1 MRFSKLLRRLSRD
14 QRGFAV
20 PTALL
25 MTIAATGIVS
35 VGVMTTV
42 RTQSGTVRDQG
53 TKSALQVAEAGVSE
67 ALLNL
72 NRSSVSPCVGLA
84 SGSGWC
90 GPVTGAFNGGTF
102 AYYVFPTDGAPCPPP
117 GQNQTAPSRLEVVAS
132 GDFGGDGVTRRVNV
146 TACSASGAGIFS
158 DATVKGKD
166 EINLDSNAEVHTNTA
181 TNGDINLNSNA
192 KLCGGA
198 TVGVGKHL
206 NQNGNSQHTSDFE
219 CTQPTS
225 DVGEEELTLPPVN
238 QGDAATNN
246 QNGNFFTV
254 NPVSGNKADAC
265 WNGLNADGTAGTC
278 GARELVVENNSS
290 VTLQGGVYS
299 FCKLTLKSNS
309 SLFVAAGAEVWI
321 YFDSPDSPEGCGLPD
336 GTVQLEMLSNSRI
349 TSNSGGA
356 TKINLLF
363 VGSPTLSTSA
373 LLNSNTAVNGSCE
386 QNFVIYA
393 PRTDVV
399 LNSNST
405 YCGAIAGKTI
415 HLDSNARVYTD
426 SSVANWQL
434 PNTPPHYE
442 VARFVECGSVTTGVP
457 NAGC

>member
-1 MRFSKLLRRLSRD
+1 MRFSKLLRRLQRD

-20 PTALL
+20 PTAML
-25 MTIAATGIVS
+25 MIIAATGIVS

-53 TKSALQVAEAGVSE
+53 TKSALQVAEAGVSQ

-72 NRSSVSPCVGLA
+72 NRSSSSPCVGLA

-90 GPVTGAFNGGTF
+90 GPVTGAFNGGAF
-102 AYYVFPTDGAPCPPP
+102 AYYVFPTNGVPCPPP
-117 GQNQTAPSRLEVVAS
+117 AQNQTSPSRLEVVAS
-132 GDFGGDGVTRRVNV
+132 GDFGDGVTRRVNV
-146 TACSASGAGIFS
+146 TVCSSSGAGIFD

-166 EINLDSNAEVHTNTA
+166 SIQLDSNAEVHTSSA
-181 TNGDINLNSNA
+181 TNGDITLNSNA
-192 KLCGGA
+192 KLCGFA
-198 TVGVGKHL
+198 KVGVGRKL
-206 NQNGNSQHTSDFE
+206 NKNGNSQYTSDFN
-219 CTQPTS
+219 CTQPTTNL
-225 DVGEEELTLPPVN
+225 GEEELTLPPVN
-238 QGDAATNN
+238 QGDAATDN

-254 NPVSGNKADAC
+254 NPVSGNQADAC
-265 WNGLNADGTAGTC
+265 WNGLKANGTTGTC
-278 GARELVVENNSS
+278 GARELLVDNNSS

-309 SLFVAAGAEVWI
+309 SLFVAAGAQVWI
-321 YFDSPDSPEGCGLPD
+321 YFDSPEACGLPD
-336 GTVQLEMLSNSRI
+336 GTVQLDMSSNSRI
-349 TSNSGGA
+349 TPNSGGA

-363 VGSPTLSTSA
+363 VGSPTLSTTA

-405 YCGAIAGKTI
+405 YCGGLAAKTL
-415 HLDSNARVYTD
+415 HLDSNARIYSD
-426 SSVANWQL
+426 SSLQNWQL

-442 VARFVECGSVTTGVP
+442 VARFVECGGVATDVP

>member
-1 MRFSKLLRRLSRD
+1 MRFSKLLRRLQRD

-20 PTALL
+20 PTAML

-42 RTQSGTVRDQG
+42 RTQSGTARDQG

-67 ALLNL
+67 ALLHF
-72 NRSSVSPCVGLA
+72 NRSSSNPCVGLPA
-84 SGSGWC
+84 GSGWC

-102 AYYVFPTDGAPCPPP
+102 AYYVLPIDGDGSPCPLP
-117 GQNQTAPSRLEVVAS
+117 GQNQTAASQLEFVAS
-132 GDFGGDGVTRRVNV
+132 GDLGDGVTRRVNV
-146 TACSASGAGIFS
+146 TACSSSGAGMFA

-166 EINLDSNAEVHTNTA
+166 EINLDSNAEIHTNTA
-181 TNGDINLNSNA
+181 TNGDINLSSNA

-198 TVGVGKHL
+198 TVGVGEQL
-206 NQNGNSQHTSDFE
+206 NQNGNSQHTSDFN
-219 CTQPTS
+219 CTQPTTE
-225 DVGEEELTLPPVN
+225 VGQEELSLPSVN

-246 QNGNFFTV
+246 QNGYFFAV
-254 NPVSGNKADAC
+254 NKVSGNKVDAC
-265 WNGLNADGTAGTC
+265 WNGLKANGSTGSC
-278 GARELVVENNSS
+278 GSRELKVDSNSS

-299 FCKLTLKSNS
+299 FCKLTLRSNS

-321 YFDSPDSPEGCGLPD
+321 YFDSPEACGLPD
-336 GTVQLEMLSNSRI
+336 GAVQLEMTSNSRI

-356 TKINLLF
+356 TKVNLLF
-363 VGSPTLSTSA
+363 VGSPDLSTTA
-373 LLNSNTAVNGSCE
+373 LLNSNTAVNGACE

-393 PRTDVV
+393 PHTDVV

-405 YCGAIAGKTI
+405 YCGGLAAKTL

-426 SSVANWQL
+426 SSVQDWQL

-442 VARFVECGSVTTGVP
+442 VARFVECGGVATGVP
-457 NAGC
+457 NTGC